1 MNFLCFYVCCV
12 LRGFD
17 TGDFDSS
24 GALGSVSFRCNN
36 SRCQVP
42 FQSLPSPLASP
53 TFGIPPDRGECDA
66 ETIGLEQVE
75 PGRVGVDRPVG
86 IDDRAIERLPSNPSA
101 CSKQPWKARRSAADV
116 ITIEG
121 GGSGHC
127 SAAGARACSRRAT
140 AAR

>member
-1 MNFLCFYVCCV
+1 MDFLCFYVCCV

-53 TFGIPPDRGECDA
+53 TFGIPPDHGECDA

-86 IDDRAIERLPSNPSA
+86 IDDRAIERLPFEPFGLF
-101 CSKQPWKARRSAADV
+101 KATLEGPPVGRGRDHDRRRRF
-116 ITIEG
+116 G
-121 GGSGHC
+121 PLFSG
-127 SAAGARACSRRAT
+127 RRPGLL
-140 AAR
+140 